1 MNPQTLHS
9 AFSWN
14 GNWLDILMGV
24 IIAVAFVRGL
34 WTGFSRSVSTLAGLV
49 AGFWVA
55 MRLFGPLSE
64 RLLFILSN
72 EMWARVAAFVLVF
85 LFVYLGFFLMGVVL
99 QGFFRL
105 IRLGW
110 LDRIAGAGVG
120 IAKGLVMVGVLL
132 FVLTLFLPPKSD
144 LLSGSVLYPRLVAVA
159 QGLSALVP
167 VEIRGQ
173 FLWRWRNLVPGNR
186 PQERRDVRI
195 KGEGSCRS
203 LTG

>member
-14 GNWLDILMGV
+14 GNWLDILIGV
-24 IIAVAFVRGL
+24 IIVVAFVRGL

-55 MRLFGPLSE
+55 MHLFGPLSE

-85 LFVYLGFFLMGVVL
+85 LFVYLGFFLVGVVL
-99 QGFFRL
+99 QGFLRL

-173 FLWRWRNLVPGNR
+173 FLWRWRNLVPGDR
-186 PQERRDVRI
+186 PQQRRDVKV
-195 KGEGSCRS
+195 KGRAGA
-203 LTG
+203 